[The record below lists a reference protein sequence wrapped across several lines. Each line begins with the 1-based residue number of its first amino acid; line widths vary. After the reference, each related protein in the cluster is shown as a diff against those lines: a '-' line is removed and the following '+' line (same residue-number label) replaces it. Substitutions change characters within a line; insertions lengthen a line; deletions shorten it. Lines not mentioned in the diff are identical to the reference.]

1 MAKFSRTVR
10 NVLSL
15 ALLLGLAAGAA
26 WLIAQSRPRPPEIVQ
41 QPAAPLQQSPLATP
55 TASRQ
60 EPTKSPPHPTATPTE
75 AARPIPL
82 CTFPGGLAPEV
93 IGLSLDDYTFSAP
106 KVVLTNTSGID
117 IAGWLPDGGQLLI
130 TSRDPEVFGEE
141 IEVFNVR
148 SGDLKVFGERVSISG
163 KPVWL
168 PAAKAVAYLAVAAQQ
183 LELRVSYGDPKQT
196 ELVGQ
201 DVDLLSLATAPDGQR
216 LIYFTAPT
224 GGQPLLWDSTSR
236 TTEAMPFDLNRW
248 KSFERPAN
256 ERDFRSVWAPDGS
269 QIAFYTYPALFLVN
283 VGTGQGCE
291 VDLGIESVEQ
301 GPIWIFEA
309 KWSPD
314 GHYLAMITTA
324 TSVRGQLLSFTKLAI
339 LDVFTGEQL
348 RPKLAM
354 SHVWDIIWA
363 PDSQHIIAL
372 GQIGTIQGYPI
383 QKAFLV
389 SVLSG
394 NSQPV
399 LPEHILGGG
408 SSDPGMQLAWSPDGR
423 TIAVKCP
430 LLQPE
435 TLDMVE
441 DRLCLITVTPILA
454 GDKP

>member
-1 MAKFSRTVR
+1 M
-10 NVLSL
+10 
-15 ALLLGLAAGAA
+15 
-26 WLIAQSRPRPPEIVQ
+26 
-41 QPAAPLQQSPLATP
+41 
-55 TASRQ
+55 
-60 EPTKSPPHPTATPTE
+60 
-75 AARPIPL
+75 
-82 CTFPGGLAPEV
+82 
-93 IGLSLDDYTFSAP
+93 SLDDYTFSEP

-117 IAGWLPDGGQLLI
+117 IAGWLPDGEQLLI

-141 IEVFNVR
+141 IEVFDVR

-168 PAAKAVAYLAVAAQQ
+168 PTAQAVAYLAVAAQR
-183 LELRVSYGDPKQT
+183 LELRVSHGDPKRID
-196 ELVGQ
+196 LVGQ
-201 DVDLLSLATAPDGQR
+201 DVDLLSLAVAPDGQR
-216 LIYFTAPT
+216 LIYFAAPT
-224 GGQPLLWDSTSR
+224 GGRPLLWDSTSR
-236 TTEAMPFDLNRW
+236 TTQAMPFDLNRW

-256 ERDFRSVWAPDGS
+256 KRNFRSVWSSDGS
-269 QIAFYTYPALFLVN
+269 QIAFYTYPALFLVDGRTN
-283 VGTGQGCE
+283 QGCE

-301 GPIWIFEA
+301 GPTWILEA

-314 GHYLAMITTA
+314 GHYLAMVTTA
-324 TSVRGQLLSFTKLAI
+324 TSVRGQLLPFTKLAI

-372 GQIGTIQGYPI
+372 GQVGTMQGYPI

-394 NSQPV
+394 NSLPV

-430 LLQPE
+430 LLQPDS
-435 TLDMVE
+435 LDMVE